1 MFHRWNMH
9 PGRPAFACG
18 GSQEETG
25 QRGRHDQPDHQDH
38 QDHHQG
44 ENRMF
49 NRWNMHPGRPA
60 FAWGGPQGEHDQH
73 GRRDQPDQQ
82 GRHEQG
88 HRHPGFHGGRPSFG
102 PPLGELLWQMRG
114 RGFGGPGGPRAFGRG
129 DLKFGLL
136 ALLTERPKHG
146 YEMIKE
152 LETQA
157 GGFYTPSA
165 GAVYPSLQLM
175 EDREWITSQLADG
188 KKVYTIT
195 AAGRQALT
203 EQQRQSAE
211 FGGPR
216 GWVRF
221 GPGPHGPHGRHGHPE
236 LAELRAEGMVV
247 TKLLL
252 GAVLAAGGDPA
263 QLARLQ
269 AIMSDTRRQLEAF
282 LGPAAAGGP
291 PEPPQ
296 RARGPREGQSGPH
309 EPPVL

>member
-1 MFHRWNMH
+1 
-9 PGRPAFACG
+9 
-18 GSQEETG
+18 
-25 QRGRHDQPDHQDH
+25 
-38 QDHHQG
+38 
-44 ENRMF
+44 
-49 NRWNMHPGRPA
+49 
-60 FAWGGPQGEHDQH
+60 
-73 GRRDQPDQQ
+73 
-82 GRHEQG
+82 
-88 HRHPGFHGGRPSFG
+88 
-102 PPLGELLWQMRG
+102 
-114 RGFGGPGGPRAFGRG
+114 
-129 DLKFGLL
+129 
-136 ALLTERPKHG
+136 
-146 YEMIKE
+146 MIKE

-216 GWVRF
+216 GWGRF